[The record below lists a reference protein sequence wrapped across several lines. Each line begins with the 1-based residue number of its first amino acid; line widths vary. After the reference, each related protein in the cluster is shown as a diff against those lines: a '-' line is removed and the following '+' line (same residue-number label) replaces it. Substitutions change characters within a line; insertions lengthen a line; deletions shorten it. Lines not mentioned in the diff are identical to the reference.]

1 MESNTVWKIINKYFE
16 ENPQYL
22 VSHHIESYNDFFH
35 KDIFDIF
42 KNQNPIQINSAF
54 DERIGDYRHK
64 CNLYIGGRS
73 GRKIYFGKP
82 MIHDKERGAH
92 YMYPNEARL
101 RGMTYGMTMHYDVE
115 VEFIDILSPG
125 EAPYTVGP
133 EFLDEEEIAKL
144 GGLVGGGQDDFDIDY
159 SNEFLREAKEK
170 HHNYKLDGGNAILN
184 GLEHENKTEPALFGG
199 AGRKPKEP
207 VLEGDLPKVAAKKR
221 REKQAESERKQLLL
235 TTAMAAATKEVQAKS
250 VNGLIQRRHVLL
262 KKLYL
267 GKIPIMLQSD
277 FCILNGMSR
286 DIRHSLG
293 ECRNDPGGY
302 FIINGKEKTISVQ
315 EKFGDNMLY
324 IRKGRTVRGSE
335 SEEDLAD
342 DYLFSAEIRSVSENV
357 AKPKRTMSV
366 KIMAPTKK
374 FTNRQIMVTIPNV
387 RSPIPLFIL
396 FRALGILS
404 DKDIISMCVLD
415 LEKYD
420 FMLDAFEPSV
430 HDAGP
435 IMQQHTALK
444 FIGELTKFHNE
455 KYALEILTDYFL
467 PHVGET
473 NYIEKAY
480 YLGYMVFK
488 LLCTSYG
495 LELPTDRDNLKYKRL
510 EPFGVLFNDLFLEY
524 YKMQQKHIYQEFDRR
539 VYFNLSTYEHDLP
552 SLIFANYREIFSER
566 LVDQGVKKAF
576 KGGWGAQAHTR
587 RVGIVQ
593 DLNRLSFNASLCHL
607 RKINLPLDSSSKVV
621 GPRILHSSHW
631 GYFDFIDTPDGANI
645 GLHKTFAITA
655 YMTRGYSRKTIID
668 WMRENI
674 HVRPIT
680 DFNPIILSTMTK
692 VFVNGHWAGV
702 VDNPFESVSKMRLY
716 RRSGLIPLHTSV
728 AFNIRNN
735 AVEVYTDAGR
745 FTRPILY
752 KDDITGKWAFD
763 LSKTV
768 VDKLKNGDF
777 SWEELVTGF
786 NAKRAD
792 MKSEYKINDV
802 AIRRLSDLYPGVG
815 DETEPTQFE
824 KFLKYKSII
833 EYIDPNETEHSLIA
847 QNWKDWENNSDKHT
861 RYSHMEIHHSFLFGI
876 MCNQSIFAETNPAAR
891 VSFSCSQS
899 RQACSVYHS
908 NFHVRM
914 DKTAIVLNYGQTPL
928 LKTRLL
934 QHIDREEHPYGENVI
949 VAIMCY
955 TGYNVEDAILVNEG
969 AIKRGLFNT
978 TYYTVYSEH
987 EERKKG
993 HQEGSTA
1000 AQGTVEGFIV
1010 DKRFTNIESEPSV
1023 IGLKPGHDYS
1033 KLDRNGL
1040 IKENTPVDDKTIII
1054 GYTSNSA
1061 TKPGTRVDA
1070 SKTTKKG
1077 QLGIVDKAFITEGEE
1092 GERIAKV
1099 RIREMR
1105 IPNLGDKMAS
1115 RAGQKGVVGLVI
1127 PEADMTFTKD
1137 GLKPDLIINPH
1148 ALPTRQTIG
1157 HLVECLIGKVCT
1169 MYGGFS
1175 DCTAFNNEGSK
1186 AALYGR
1192 LLPEVGF
1199 HSSGHDIMYNG
1210 MTGEQIETEIF
1221 IGPNYYMRLKH
1232 MVKDKINYR
1241 ALGPRTA
1248 LTKQPVSG
1256 RANDGGLRIG
1266 EMERDSV
1273 IGHGISEF
1281 LRESMMERGDD
1292 YQMVVCNTTGALAI
1306 YNRARDLF
1314 MSPMADGPLRFFR
1327 SETGKGY
1334 ALDTMTRYGRKF
1346 SVVSVPYSLK
1356 LLIQELAAIN
1366 IQLRIVTEDNLPQ
1379 IDSMAFSDN
1388 MNRLTLK
1395 PDMTPET
1402 LVKEIGRAFN
1412 KSDKLIKTPNSLN
1425 QEEINEFEKMT
1436 NERKAKLREEME
1448 RNKPSLSSSQPESDQ
1463 ESPKYVP
1470 DSPRYNP
1477 KSPENSPPPGSPYYN
1492 PGSPEYVPTS
1502 PAYNPDAIDGR
1513 GVSGGVGESIS
1524 ISRGSVQSINDFEL
1538 GEPVYFTRSVDLGL
1552 QQNHVWKV
1560 AKKGGTLLTL
1570 TADRGS
1576 LLGGG
1581 TNLTNSDLVQIAK
1594 SDELVKIDAFSKW
1607 EEQRAGALLAQQQQ
1621 YQMQQQQQYQS
1632 DMMRGGGVPTMPQIN
1647 IKMVGGNDFSKTDE
1661 NGPSISN
1668 PAAIEV
1674 TGGGNSDFNN
1684 LMIPSVGRQS
1694 GGGSSSKS
1702 SEASSSGKS
1711 EKTIMGG
1718 LADFGNL
1725 VINKIM

>member
-1 MESNTVWKIINKYFE
+1 MESNTLWRIINKYFE
-16 ENPQYL
+16 DNPQYL
-22 VSHHIESYNDFFH
+22 VAHHIESYNDFFH
-35 KDIFDIF
+35 QDIFELF
-42 KNQNPIQINSAF
+42 KNQNPIQITSAF
-54 DERIGDYRHK
+54 DERIGDFKHK
-64 CNLYIGGRS
+64 CNLYIGGRT
-73 GRKIYFGKP
+73 GRLVYFGKP
-82 MIHDKERGAH
+82 MIHDADRGAH
-92 YMYPNEARL
+92 YMYPNEARI
-101 RGMTYGMTMHYDVE
+101 RNMTYGMTVHFDVE
-115 VEFIDILSPG
+115 VEFIDILGAGESP
-125 EAPYTVGP
+125 YVVGP

-144 GGLVGGGQDDFDIDY
+144 GEIPGQATMGGKGIDELNIDY
-159 SNEFLREAKEK
+159 SDAFKQEANETQ
-170 HHNYKLDGGNAILN
+170 HNYKLDGGDNILQE
-184 GLEHENKTEPALFGG
+184 LERESSVSGG
-199 AGRKPKEP
+199 ARKPKEP
-207 VLEGDLPKVAAKKR
+207 GLEGDAEPNRKIGRRDKK
-221 REKQAESERKQLLL
+221 AETERKQMKM
-235 TTAMAAATKEVQAKS
+235 TTAMAAATKEAQIRS
-250 VNGLIQRRHVLL
+250 VTGAIQRRHVLL

-267 GKIPIMLQSD
+267 GKIPIMVQSD

-286 DIRHSLG
+286 ELRHSFG

-324 IRKGRTVRGSE
+324 IRKGRSVASSTSD
-335 SEEDLAD
+335 EEMVD
-342 DYLFSAEIRSVSENV
+342 DYLYSAEIRSVSENV

-366 KIMAPTKK
+366 KLMAPTKSY
-374 FTNRQIMVTIPNV
+374 TNRNIMVFIPNV
-387 RSPIPLFIL
+387 RAPIPLFIL
-396 FRALGILS
+396 FRALGVLS

-415 LEKYD
+415 LDKYD
-420 FMLDAFEPSV
+420 FLLDLFEPSV

-473 NYIEKAY
+473 NYMEKAY
-480 YLGYMVFK
+480 YLGHMVFR
-488 LLCTSYG
+488 LLCASAG
-495 LELPTDRDNLKYKRL
+495 LDAPTDRDNLKYKRL
-510 EPFGVLFNDLFLEY
+510 EPFGKLFNDLFMEY
-524 YKMQQKHIYQEFDRR
+524 YVMQKKHIYQEFDRR
-539 VYFNLSTYEHDLP
+539 IYFNNSTYEHDLP
-552 SLIFANYREIFSER
+552 SLIFANYREIFGER
-566 LVDQGVKKAF
+566 IVDQGLKKAF
-576 KGGWGAQAHTR
+576 KGAWGAQAHTK

-593 DLNRLSFNASLCHL
+593 DLNRISFNSALCHL
-607 RKINLPLDSSSKVV
+607 RKINLPLDSTSKVV
-621 GPRILHSSHW
+621 GPRILHNSHW

-645 GLHKTFAITA
+645 GLHKTFAMTA
-655 YMTRGYSRKTIID
+655 YMTRGYSREPMIR
-668 WMRENI
+668 WMREN
-674 HVRPIT
+674 VAMYPVT
-680 DFNPIILSTMTK
+680 DFTPIVLSTMTK
-692 VFVNGHWAGV
+692 VFVNGYWAGV
-702 VDNPFESVSKMRLY
+702 VETPFECVSKIRFY
-716 RRSGLIPLHTSV
+716 RRNGLVPLHTSV

-745 FTRPILY
+745 FTRPIFY
-752 KDDITGKWAFD
+752 RDDVSGKWAFD
-763 LSKTV
+763 LSKPIET
-768 VDKLKNGDF
+768 KLGTGDF
-777 SWEELVTGF
+777 SWEDLVTGF
-786 NAKRAD
+786 NDKRAD
-792 MKSEYKINDV
+792 LRDTYNINDV
-802 AIRRLSDLYPGVG
+802 VVRSLAEMYPSVG
-815 DETEPTQFE
+815 EEKNPAKFE
-824 KFLKYKSII
+824 RFLTNKSVV

-847 QNWKDWENNSDKHT
+847 QNWKDWENNPDKHT
-861 RYSHMEIHHSFLFGI
+861 RYTHMEIHHSFLFGI

-891 VSFSCSQS
+891 ISFSCSQS

-908 NFHVRM
+908 NFQVRM

-934 QHIDREEHPYGENVI
+934 HHIDREEHPYGENVI

-969 AIKRGLFNT
+969 AIQRGLFNT

-987 EERKKG
+987 EERKKEQG
-993 HQEGSTA
+993 FGQGKGSEG
-1000 AQGTVEGFIV
+1000 GLII
-1010 DKRFTNIESEPSV
+1010 DKRFTNIESEPNV
-1023 IGLKPGHDYS
+1023 VGLKPGHDYS

-1061 TKPGTRVDA
+1061 VKPDVRVDG

-1099 RIREMR
+1099 RIREIR

-1127 PEADMTFTKD
+1127 PESDMPFTKD

-1266 EMERDSV
+1266 EMERDSLL
-1273 IGHGISEF
+1273 GHGISEF
-1281 LRESMMERGDD
+1281 LRESMMERGDE
-1292 YQMVVCNTTGALAI
+1292 YQMVVCNTTGVLAV
-1306 YNRARDLF
+1306 YNKARDLF

-1327 SETGKGY
+1327 SEVGKGY
-1334 ALDTMTRYGRKF
+1334 ALDTMTKYGRRF

-1366 IQLRIVTEDNLPQ
+1366 IQLRIITEDNLPQ

-1388 MNRLTLK
+1388 LKRLTLN
-1395 PDMTPET
+1395 PEMTPDK
-1402 LVKEIGRAFN
+1402 LVKEMERA
-1412 KSDKLIKTPNSLN
+1412 ITTGERPVKTPDQNIIEPELPKQSQQEYTSTKEPESAEDEGYIVDEPRDLQNPINRTGVSPAYVPSSPELRTTNSSPDYIPGTPN
-1425 QEEINEFEKMT
+1425 PESPEEY
-1436 NERKAKLREEME
+1436 RPGSEME
-1448 RNKPSLSSSQPESDQ
+1448 GGSSSQT
-1463 ESPKYVP
+1463 V
-1470 DSPRYNP
+1470 
-1477 KSPENSPPPGSPYYN
+1477 
-1492 PGSPEYVPTS
+1492 
-1502 PAYNPDAIDGR
+1502 
-1513 GVSGGVGESIS
+1513 
-1524 ISRGSVQSINDFEL
+1524 NDFEL
-1538 GEPVYFTRSVDLGL
+1538 GEQVYFTRSVDLGL
-1552 QQNHVWKV
+1552 PHNHIWRV

-1570 TADRGS
+1570 TTDRGS
-1576 LLGGG
+1576 IMGGAS
-1581 TNLTNSDLVQIAK
+1581 TNLTKSDLVQIAGAN
-1594 SDELVKIDAFSKW
+1594 ELIKPNAFLQW
-1607 EEQRAGALLAQQQQ
+1607 EERKAQQQQ
-1621 YQMQQQQQYQS
+1621 YMMGQNGMGQYGGGGQPPMSMQQPQ
-1632 DMMRGGGVPTMPQIN
+1632 VPQIN
-1647 IKMVGGNDFSKTDE
+1647 IKMVGGNDFSRGE
-1661 NGPSISN
+1661 Q
-1668 PAAIEV
+1668 E
-1674 TGGGNSDFNN
+1674 TGGQGQEINIPMGGGGADQSAFNN
-1684 LMIPSVGRQS
+1684 LVIPNSA
-1694 GGGSSSKS
+1694 KS
-1702 SEASSSGKS
+1702 LGKNFESEHKESQKQ
-1711 EKTIMGG
+1711 KTILGG

>member
-1 MESNTVWKIINKYFE
+1 MESNTLWRIINKYFE

-22 VSHHIESYNDFFH
+22 VAHHIESYNDFFH

-54 DERIGDYRHK
+54 DEKIGDYKHK
-64 CNLYIGGRS
+64 CNLYLGGRT
-73 GRKIYFGKP
+73 GRRIYFGKP
-82 MIHDKERGAH
+82 MIHDTDRGPH

-101 RGMTYGMTMHYDVE
+101 RGMTYGMTMHYDVD

-125 EAPYTVGP
+125 EAPYMVGP

-144 GGLVGGGQDDFDIDY
+144 GGIVGGSDEFEIDY
-159 SNEFLREAKEK
+159 SDAFKREAEEK
-170 HHNYKLDGGNAILN
+170 SSNYKLDGGKALFERV
-184 GLEHENKTEPALFGG
+184 EHENQQNGESSSIFSGG
-199 AGRKPKEP
+199 AKRTTQM
-207 VLEGDLPKVAAKKR
+207 VLEGDKPVNATAAKKR
-221 REKQAESERKQLLL
+221 RDKQLEIERKQLQL
-235 TTAMAAATKEVQAKS
+235 TTAMAAATKEAQAKS
-250 VNGLIQRRHVLL
+250 VTGTIQRRHVLL

-277 FCILNGMSR
+277 FCVLNGMTR
-286 DIRHSLG
+286 EVRHSFG

-335 SEEDLAD
+335 SEEDLVD
-342 DYLFSAEIRSVSENV
+342 DYLYSAEMRSVSENV

-374 FTNRQIMVTIPNV
+374 YTNRQIVVTIPNV
-387 RSPIPLFIL
+387 RAPIPLFIL

-420 FMLDAFEPSV
+420 FMLDAFEPSI

-473 NYIEKAY
+473 NYMEKAY
-480 YLGYMVFK
+480 YLGYMVFR
-488 LLCTSYG
+488 LLCTSHG

-510 EPFGVLFNDLFLEY
+510 EPFGTLFNDLFLEY

-539 VYFNLSTYEHDLP
+539 IYFNVSTYEHDLP
-552 SLIFANYREIFSER
+552 SLIFANYREIFGER
-566 LVDQGVKKAF
+566 MVDQGIKKAF

-593 DLNRLSFNASLCHL
+593 DLNRISFNAALCHL

-645 GLHKTFAITA
+645 GLHKTFAMTA
-655 YMTRGYSRKTIID
+655 YMTRGYSREKIMN
-668 WMRENI
+668 WMRENVN
-674 HVRPIT
+674 VRPIT
-680 DFNPIILSTMTK
+680 DFNPIVLSTMTK

-702 VDNPFESVSKMRLY
+702 VDTPLECVSKMRLY
-716 RRSGLIPLHTSV
+716 RRVGLIPLHTSI

-752 KDDITGKWAFD
+752 KDDITGKWAFG
-763 LSKTV
+763 LSKTFT
-768 VDKLKNGDF
+768 DKIQKGDF

-786 NAKRAD
+786 NDKRAD
-792 MKSEYKINDV
+792 IKSTYRINDV
-802 AIRRLSDLYPGVG
+802 EIRSLADLYPGVG
-815 DETEPTQFE
+815 DTKEPTQFE
-824 KFLKYKSII
+824 KFLKHKSVI

-847 QNWKDWENNSDKHT
+847 QNWKDWENNADKHA
-861 RYSHMEIHHSFLFGI
+861 RYTHMEIHHSFLFGI

-891 VSFSCSQS
+891 ISFSCSQS

-987 EERKKG
+987 EERKK
-993 HQEGSTA
+993 
-1000 AQGTVEGFIV
+1000 AQSGDNSKGPENIIV
-1010 DKRFTNIESEPSV
+1010 DKRFTNIESEPNIV
-1023 IGLKPGHDYS
+1023 GLKPGHDYS
-1033 KLDRNGL
+1033 KLDQNGL

-1127 PEADMTFTKD
+1127 PESDMPFTKD

-1273 IGHGISEF
+1273 LGHGISEF

-1366 IQLRIVTEDNLPQ
+1366 VQLRIITEDNLPQ

-1388 MNRLTLK
+1388 LKKLTLN
-1395 PDMTPET
+1395 PEMTPE
-1402 LVKEIGRAFN
+1402 LFVKEIEHVIKHSELN
-1412 KSDKLIKTPNSLN
+1412 IDTPKTPTHAEM
-1425 QEEINEFEKMT
+1425 EEYEKS
-1436 NERKAKLREEME
+1436 EKLRME
-1448 RNKPSLSSSQPESDQ
+1448 RQ
-1463 ESPKYVP
+1463 EIQ
-1470 DSPRYNP
+1470 
-1477 KSPENSPPPGSPYYN
+1477 
-1492 PGSPEYVPTS
+1492 PTS
-1502 PAYNPDAIDGR
+1502 PAYATDSPAYNPTSPASATDSPAYNPTSPAYATDSPAYNPNSPASATDSPALG
-1513 GVSGGVGESIS
+1513 GSYSDDSFSG
-1524 ISRGSVQSINDFEL
+1524 GSVQSVNDFEL
-1538 GEPVYFTRSVDLGL
+1538 GESVYFTRSVDLGL
-1552 QQNHVWKV
+1552 NQNHTWRV

-1570 TADRGS
+1570 TTDRGS
-1576 LLGGG
+1576 IVGGG
-1581 TNLTNSDLVQIAK
+1581 TNLTNSDLVQISRA
-1594 SDELVKIDAFSKW
+1594 DELLKINEYSHW

-1621 YQMQQQQQYQS
+1621 QQYQNATS
-1632 DMMRGGGVPTMPQIN
+1632 QLIQNPPMNQNGGTPQIN
-1647 IKMVGGNDFSKTDE
+1647 IKFVGGNDLSKGGNNDPHMNE
-1661 NGPSISN
+1661 PSVSM
-1668 PAAIEV
+1668 
-1674 TGGGNSDFNN
+1674 TGGSGFDN
-1684 LMIPSVGRQS
+1684 LVIPSAMGKK
-1694 GGGSSSKS
+1694 GGDGADTKTPSDKND
-1702 SEASSSGKS
+1702 
-1711 EKTIMGG
+1711 KTILGG